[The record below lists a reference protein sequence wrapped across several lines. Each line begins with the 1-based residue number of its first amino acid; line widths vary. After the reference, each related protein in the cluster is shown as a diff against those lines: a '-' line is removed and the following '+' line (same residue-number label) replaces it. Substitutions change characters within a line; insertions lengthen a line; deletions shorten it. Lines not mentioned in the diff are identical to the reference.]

1 MVAIEQ
7 IKRGDFFKKKEGAKK
22 TFVRG
27 EYCRI
32 NKAYECQNWDDANEY
47 IYLKKGT
54 IVYEDCE
61 NW

>member
-7 IKRGDFFKKKEGAKK
+7 IERGDFFKKKEGSKK

-27 EYCRI
+27 KYCRV
-32 NKAYECQNWDDANEY
+32 NSAYECVNFDDINEF

-54 IVYEDCE
+54 IVYEDC
-61 NW
+61 